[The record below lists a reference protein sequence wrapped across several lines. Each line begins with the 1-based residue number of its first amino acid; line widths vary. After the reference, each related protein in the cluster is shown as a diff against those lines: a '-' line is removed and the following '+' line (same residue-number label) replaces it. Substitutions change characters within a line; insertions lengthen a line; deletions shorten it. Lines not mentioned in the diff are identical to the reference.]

1 MSNLAL
7 PVSMLNFQKLVAM
20 VGPDITICVRGG
32 HAKGKSEGVYQ
43 SAQKRFSDFYRDP
56 DNCKL
61 AVKTLG
67 SGVLSCGRAA
77 EKVTE
82 WRYDMGMPV
91 IERRLSQMTEG
102 DIIGLPVMEGNS
114 TAFRPCDWLIQAC
127 EFPVVLFLDERNRA
141 LEGVKQAVFQL
152 ADSKAFYGHRLHAE
166 TIIVI
171 AENIGDA
178 YTVNASDPA
187 ETSRAATV
195 LLDPTKEE
203 FLDYAASR
211 ADGAMVNFLRENH
224 KFIEHDEVF
233 EANKKYPDRRA
244 WMKLDGE
251 LTRLGLYEHPE
262 DHMFYVLTGAFCGLE
277 VAGAFKKFC
286 AERDRN
292 VSVDEILNDWEKAKL
307 KLGKL
312 SNEIYVENVA
322 KLGDWLKKHELNGD
336 QAVEMARFMHDCP
349 PEPMMAAWMVLQK
362 NIKNLTKVHPH
373 VEQLVV
379 RRATGGDTSDLKVP
393 PRSATAASL
402 PAKSVTVAGAAPPPR
417 KRGAKR

>member
-7 PVSMLNFQKLVAM
+7 PVSMKNFQKLVAC

-43 SAQKRFSDFYRDP
+43 SAQQRFSDFYRDP
-56 DNCKL
+56 ANCAR
-61 AVKTLG
+61 AVEKLG
-67 SGVLSCGRAA
+67 SGVLSHGRAA
-77 EKVTE
+77 VKVAE
-82 WRYDMGMPV
+82 WRYDMGMPI

-102 DIIGLPVMEGNS
+102 DIIGLPIMEGNS

-152 ADSKAFYGHRLHAE
+152 ADSKAFYGHRLHPE

-211 ADGAMVNFLRENH
+211 ADGALVNFLRENQ
-224 KFIEHDEVF
+224 KFIEHDDHF
-233 EANKKYPDRRA
+233 EANKKYPDRRS

-277 VAGAFKKFC
+277 VAGAFKKYC
-286 AERDRN
+286 SERDRN
-292 VSVDEILNDWEKAKL
+292 VSVDEILNDWDKAKA

-312 SNEIYVENVA
+312 SNEVYVENVA
-322 KLGDWLKKHELNGD
+322 KIGDWLQKHELTTD
-336 QAVEMARFMHDCP
+336 QSVELARFMHDCP
-349 PEPMMAAWMVLQK
+349 PEPMMACWTLLQK
-362 NIKNLTKVHPH
+362 NTKNLLKVHPH
-373 VEQLVV
+373 VEKLIV
-379 RRATGGDTSDLKVP
+379 RRATGADTSDLVAPVK
-393 PRSATAASL
+393 SASSAAAAV
-402 PAKSVTVAGAAPPPR
+402 AKASVTGAAPPPR

>member
-1 MSNLAL
+1 MK
-7 PVSMLNFQKLVAM
+7 NFQKLVAM
-20 VGPDITICVRGG
+20 IHPDITICVRGG

-43 SAQKRFSDFYRDP
+43 SAQHRFSEFYRDP
-56 DNCKL
+56 ENCKRAL
-61 AVKTLG
+61 NELG
-67 SGVLSCGRAA
+67 AGVLSSGKAA
-77 EKVTE
+77 DKVTE
-82 WRYDMGMPV
+82 WRYDMGMPIV
-91 IERRLSQMTEG
+91 ERRLSQLTEG
-102 DIIGLPVMEGNS
+102 DLIGLPVLEGRS
-114 TAFRPCDWLIQAC
+114 TTFRPCDWLINAC

-152 ADSKAFYGHRLHAE
+152 ADSKAFYGHRLHPE

-203 FLDYAASR
+203 FLEYASTR
-211 ADGAMVNFLRENH
+211 ADGAMVNFLRENM

-233 EANKKYPDRRA
+233 EPNKKYPDRRA

-251 LTRLGLYEHPE
+251 LTRLGLYDHPE

-277 VAGAFKKFC
+277 VAGAFKKYC
-286 AERDRN
+286 SERDRN
-292 VSVDEILNDWEKAKL
+292 VSVDEILNDWEHAKV

-312 SNEIYVENVA
+312 SNEVYVENVS
-322 KLGDWLKKHELNGD
+322 KLGDWLKKHELTAE
-336 QAVEMARFMHDCP
+336 QAVEFARFMHDCP

-362 NIKNLTKVHPH
+362 NVKNLRAVHPH
-373 VEQLVV
+373 VEQLMV
-379 RRATGGDTSDLKVP
+379 RRATGQDTSDLKVP
-393 PRSATAASL
+393 AKTTSEVATAQN
-402 PAKSVTVAGAAPPPR
+402 TGAVPPPR
-417 KRGAKR
+417 KRGVKR

>member
-1 MSNLAL
+1 
-7 PVSMLNFQKLVAM
+7 
-20 VGPDITICVRGG
+20 
-32 HAKGKSEGVYQ
+32 
-43 SAQKRFSDFYRDP
+43 
-56 DNCKL
+56 
-61 AVKTLG
+61 
-67 SGVLSCGRAA
+67 
-77 EKVTE
+77 
-82 WRYDMGMPV
+82 
-91 IERRLSQMTEG
+91 
-102 DIIGLPVMEGNS
+102 MEGNS

-152 ADSKAFYGHRLHAE
+152 ADSKAFYGHRLHPE

-171 AENIGDA
+171 AENVGDA

-203 FLDYAASR
+203 FLDYASSR
-211 ADGAMVNFLRENH
+211 ADSAMVTFLRENH

-233 EANKKYPDRRA
+233 EANKKYPDRRS

-322 KLGDWLKKHELNGD
+322 KLGDWIQKHDLTTD
-336 QAVEMARFMHDCP
+336 QAIEFARFMHDAP

-373 VEQLVV
+373 VEQLMV
-379 RRATGGDTSDLKVP
+379 RRATGQDVSDLKVP
-393 PRSATAASL
+393 PRSSTAAAL
-402 PAKSVTVAGAAPPPR
+402 PAKATVAGVAPPPR